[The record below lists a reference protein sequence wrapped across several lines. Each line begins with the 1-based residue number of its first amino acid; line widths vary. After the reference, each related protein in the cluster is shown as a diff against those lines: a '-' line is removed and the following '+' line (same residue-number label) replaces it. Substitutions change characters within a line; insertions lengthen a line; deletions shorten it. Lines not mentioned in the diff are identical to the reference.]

1 MKNRYF
7 LLAPLLFVCG
17 ALNVFAINAPL
28 VGDIPASVDANTYTL
43 TVYTEK
49 GATVTVVG
57 GPSDIA
63 PVTDG
68 KGSDV
73 EDGTVKVTVALA
85 QNTTNTYSIIAQ
97 MGTATSDASMVS
109 IKEVSAAGGV
119 SAPKAPV
126 LNKIPDAVTTAQ
138 YMITGTAEANANIY
152 ARTPDGKTAGSS
164 TADATGSFKVT
175 VPLEAGKT
183 NRINVSAENEAGVEG
198 PATQAVIHQ
207 TSPADSTPPPT
218 APAPLETSSQIFFGD
233 VRGHWAEDYINQL
246 YRDHVV
252 SGKSDG
258 VFDPDGLI
266 TRAELTKIAILAFG
280 HSVNTSVD
288 HAPFGDVPANSW
300 FAPYVEEAKT
310 LGFVGGYESG
320 GFGPND
326 FVNRAAALKIL
337 LGAAGLDA
345 TEITS
350 DFSDVPS
357 NAWFAAYVGFAKA
370 HDIVGGYADGRF
382 GPSDPM
388 TRAQV
393 AKVVVKLLEYK
404 ASL

>member
-1 MKNRYF
+1 MKNRYL
-7 LLAPLLFVCG
+7 LLALLLFVGG
-17 ALNVFAINAPL
+17 AANVFAINAPL
-28 VGDIPASVDANTYTL
+28 VGSIPDTVDANTYEI

-68 KGSDV
+68 KGSDAL
-73 EDGTVKVTVALA
+73 DGTVKVTVALA
-85 QNTTNTYSIIAQ
+85 QNTINAFSIISQ
-97 MGTATSDASMVS
+97 LNNVSSDSVLIS
-109 IKEVSAAGGV
+109 IKEVSAAGET

-126 LNKIPDAVTTAQ
+126 LNKIPDFVTALQ
-138 YMITGTAEANANIY
+138 YIIAGTAEANANIY
-152 ARTPDGKTAGSS
+152 ARTTDGVKVGSAHANSAG
-164 TADATGSFKVT
+164 AFMVT
-175 VPLEAGKT
+175 VPLEAEKT
-183 NRINVSAENEAGVEG
+183 NRINISAENEAGVEG
-198 PATQAVIHQ
+198 PAVQAVIHQ
-207 TSPADSTPPPT
+207 TSNATGEGAAPT
-218 APAPLETSSQIFFGD
+218 LDTSSQIFFGD
-233 VRGHWAEDYINQL
+233 VRGHWAEDYISQL
-246 YRDHVV
+246 YQDKVV
-252 SGKSDG
+252 SGKSEG

-300 FAPYVEEAKT
+300 FAPYVEEAKN
-310 LGFVGGYESG
+310 LGFVSGYGSG
-320 GFGPND
+320 GFWPNEY
-326 FVNRAAALKIL
+326 VNRAAALKIL

-345 TEITS
+345 TGTS
-350 DFSDVPS
+350 AEFSDVPS
-357 NAWFAAYVGFAKA
+357 DAWFANYVGFAKA

-382 GPSDPM
+382 GPGDFM